1 MRANS
6 RPVTS
11 NQPGPHEQLQ
21 AIVRKHAQTTF
32 RKPLSPASITAFDL
46 AIAAWAKHG
55 GPLILDTGCGVGLST
70 RRLAA
75 LHPDSFVIGVDQ
87 SADRLQREVRWSGS
101 PPENFTTVRA
111 DLVDFWRLM
120 HQEGIRP
127 AQHFLLYPNP
137 WPKKDQV
144 GRRWHGHP
152 VFPTVVAL
160 GGRIEC
166 RSNWQTYVEEFAMAL
181 SQQTGMAVAA
191 EPFAADPAAPLTPFE
206 EKYLASGHSLWRC
219 CAALAAA

>member
-11 NQPGPHEQLQ
+11 NQPGPHEHLQ
-21 AIVRKHAQTTF
+21 AIVRKHAQSTF
-32 RKPLSPASITAFDL
+32 LKPLSPASCAAFDL
-46 AIAAWAKHG
+46 AVAAWHRHG
-55 GPLILDTGCGVGLST
+55 GPLILDAGCGVGLST

-75 LHPDSFVIGVDQ
+75 CHPESFVIGVDQ
-87 SADRLQREVRWSGS
+87 SADRLQREVRWNGAL
-101 PPENFTTVRA
+101 PNNFVTVRA

-120 HQEGIRP
+120 HRDGIRP
-127 AQHFLLYPNP
+127 ARHFLLYPNP

-160 GGRIEC
+160 GGEIEC
-166 RSNWQTYVEEFAMAL
+166 RSNWQTYVEEFAGAL
-181 SQQTGMAVAA
+181 AQLTGVAAVA

-206 EKYLASGHSLWRC
+206 EKYLESGHALWRC
-219 CAALAAA
+219 RAAVPTA